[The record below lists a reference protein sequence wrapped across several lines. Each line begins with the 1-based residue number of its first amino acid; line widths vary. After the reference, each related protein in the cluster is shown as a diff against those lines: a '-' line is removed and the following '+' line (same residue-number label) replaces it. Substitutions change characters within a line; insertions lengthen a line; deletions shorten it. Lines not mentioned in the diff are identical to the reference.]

1 MKLKIFGCNDSRH
14 VRVLWTAEEMNLDY
28 QLEMMPF
35 PPRFLQ
41 KEYLD
46 TNILGTVP
54 YLIAVSYTHLTLP
67 TTLQV

>member
-41 KEYLD
+41 KEYLE
-46 TNILGTVP
+46 TNIL
-54 YLIAVSYTHLTLP
+54 SP
-67 TTLQV
+67 TNKVGSIEDEGI